1 MNPFDD
7 LNNEN
12 FLLYATKAYEKPN
25 CIMSEFI
32 EDMKRFNY
40 IKRLFRRY
48 RKYGET
54 KERLVLNH
62 LMILYN
68 VFGPEAVSR
77 LLFFRMSDEDYSV
90 LKTYMI
96 FLNIMPERIRGIKG
110 NDIISSDIPVDM
122 KIANI
127 LREIK

>member
-1 MNPFDD
+1 M
-7 LNNEN
+7 
-12 FLLYATKAYEKPN
+12 
-25 CIMSEFI
+25 
-32 EDMKRFNY
+32 
-40 IKRLFRRY
+40 
-48 RKYGET
+48 
-54 KERLVLNH
+54 V
-62 LMILYN
+62 LYN

-77 LLFFRMSDEDYSV
+77 LLFFRMSNEDYSV